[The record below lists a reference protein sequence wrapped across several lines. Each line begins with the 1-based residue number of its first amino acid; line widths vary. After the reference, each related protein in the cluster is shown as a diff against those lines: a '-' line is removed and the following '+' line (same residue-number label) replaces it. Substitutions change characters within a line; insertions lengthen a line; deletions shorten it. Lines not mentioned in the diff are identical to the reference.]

1 MFDEYTINLEKIAYE
16 KDMSPVTR
24 TLALDLMKNPYLSPG
39 DYFQSLTDAELSI
52 LLEMVESK
60 DDGTLENEAEVLLLS
75 QMLARAEGVVTDSID
90 EIVNH
95 MSYLAMLVASVSL
108 ARKGLVKVN
117 YENLSF
123 GSDMMDKIVVEKI

>member
-16 KDMSPVTR
+16 KDLSPVTR

-39 DYFQSLTDAELSI
+39 DFFQNLTDAEVSI

>member
-16 KDMSPVTR
+16 KDLSPVTR

-39 DYFQSLTDAELSI
+39 DFFQNLTDAEVSI

-123 GSDMMDKIVVEKI
+123 GSDMMDKIVVQKI

>member
-39 DYFQSLTDAELSI
+39 DFFQNLTDAEVSI